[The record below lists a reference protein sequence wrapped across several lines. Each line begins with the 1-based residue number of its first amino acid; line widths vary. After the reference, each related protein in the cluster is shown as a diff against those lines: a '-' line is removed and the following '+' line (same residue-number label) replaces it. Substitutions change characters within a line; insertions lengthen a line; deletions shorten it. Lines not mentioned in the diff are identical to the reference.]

1 MSVIHLSPFLIFISL
16 IVTRTSANLFPPLA
30 SYLYVS
36 TEDKLAGETEALIHK
51 HNPKYTLKPLTGFCH
66 DLVRR
71 GERGGSRGE
80 EVKGRGARRAMMQ
93 RRGKQRLTTCQH
105 EKLVLQGKF
114 KFVEQHC
121 FDYAQPFTQEGWLKR
136 IQAHSGVGAAMT
148 GDQVSPF
155 SVRCSH
161 EPAFV
166 L

>member
-1 MSVIHLSPFLIFISL
+1 LSVIHLSPFLIFISL

-80 EVKGRGARRAMMQ
+80 EVKGRGGEGERSDESNDAEERETTPNNMPARKTSAP
-93 RRGKQRLTTCQH
+93 G
-105 EKLVLQGKF
+105 E
-114 KFVEQHC
+114 
-121 FDYAQPFTQEGWLKR
+121 
-136 IQAHSGVGAAMT
+136 IQVCGTA
-148 GDQVSPF
+148 
-155 SVRCSH
+155 
-161 EPAFV
+161 
-166 L
+166 LL